1 MDNFSFGVSE
11 VLTQNSRVETPS
23 SNGILLFTRNCN
35 KGTEKVP
42 QSARLTEGDGGGICL
57 DNVQI
62 DGALFRQGLPYVKLY
77 IVKVK
82 GLQVAP
88 AELEDCLRGLDG
100 VCQ

>member
-42 QSARLTEGDGGGICL
+42 QSARLTEGDGGGS
-57 DNVQI
+57 
-62 DGALFRQGLPYVKLY
+62 
-77 IVKVK
+77 
-82 GLQVAP
+82 
-88 AELEDCLRGLDG
+88 
-100 VCQ
+100 